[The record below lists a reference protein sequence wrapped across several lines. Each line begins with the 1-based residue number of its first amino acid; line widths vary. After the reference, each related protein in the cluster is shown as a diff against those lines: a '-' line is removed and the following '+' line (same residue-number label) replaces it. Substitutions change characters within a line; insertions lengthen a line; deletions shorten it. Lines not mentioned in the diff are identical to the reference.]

1 MESLLTSHPKLSAA
15 LSNLLRKSQITSAE
29 HEHFLRYI
37 ESENHFREIEETH
50 SQDELEIEV
59 FKLVRS
65 WHKPTAVVI
74 SNSTSTDESS
84 SPLGTFLHEKKK
96 RQHAEHELKLS
107 LATTDIDSIT
117 ESHEDH

>member
-1 MESLLTSHPKLSAA
+1 MESLPVSHPKIASA
-15 LSNLLRKSQITSAE
+15 LSNLVSKSQITSAE
-29 HEHFLRYI
+29 HTHFLGYI
-37 ESENHFREIEETH
+37 ESEDHFAKMEETH
-50 SQDELEIEV
+50 TQEELEIEI

-74 SNSTSTDESS
+74 SNSANSDDSS